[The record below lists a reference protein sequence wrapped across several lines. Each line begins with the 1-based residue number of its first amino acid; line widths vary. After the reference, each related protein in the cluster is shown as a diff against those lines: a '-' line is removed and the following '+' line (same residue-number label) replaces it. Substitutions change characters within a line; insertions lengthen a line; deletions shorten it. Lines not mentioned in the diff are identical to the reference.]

1 MPTRQPP
8 KAKVAPDHG
17 ALGGPAGKR
26 PRKRAMPTLAEFA
39 ERYLKE
45 EAETKLKS
53 GTVVNYRIYPPPC

>member
-1 MPTRQPP
+1 
-8 KAKVAPDHG
+8 
-17 ALGGPAGKR
+17 
-26 PRKRAMPTLAEFA
+26 MPTLAEFA